1 MPEII
6 KLEKSEILRS
16 LYKLHLEK
24 TLPSI
29 IKSLGSADETIL
41 FEKKNHKENLCHKS
55 KYLKRDRKKKTT
67 FFSIFYSIWN
77 KSIKYNKE
85 KVLFK

>member
-41 FEKKNHKENLCHKS
+41 FEKKKS
-55 KYLKRDRKKKTT
+55 
-67 FFSIFYSIWN
+67 
-77 KSIKYNKE
+77 
-85 KVLFK
+85 

>member
-41 FEKKNHKENLCHKS
+41 FEKKII
-55 KYLKRDRKKKTT
+55 KRTYAT
-67 FFSIFYSIWN
+67 NQSI
-77 KSIKYNKE
+77 
-85 KVLFK
+85 

>member
-55 KYLKRDRKKKTT
+55 KYLKRDRKKNYI
-67 FFSIFYSIWN
+67 FFNF
-77 KSIKYNKE
+77 
-85 KVLFK
+85 LFHLK